1 VSKLQNG
8 EIPEPTPEPITTLK
22 TSILEMLEETFA
34 QPQGYY
40 LDRAKGGL
48 FSTLEA
54 ITAERASLERP
65 PQRSIAAHTQHV
77 RVYLV
82 ALHGYLNGATEKTD
96 WEASW
101 QTHTVTALEWETL
114 QETLKSDYAALIHDL
129 AQLPEGDS
137 RLSDTVAILAHSAYH
152 FGAIRQ
158 LLLS

>member
-1 VSKLQNG
+1 MS
-8 EIPEPTPEPITTLK
+8 ESEPVTTLK
-22 TSILEMLEETFA
+22 TSILELLEETFV

-40 LDRAKGGL
+40 LDRPKGGL

-65 PQRSIAAHTQHV
+65 LQRSIAAHVQHL
-77 RVYLV
+77 RVYVL
-82 ALHGYLNGATEKTD
+82 ALHGYLNGATGKTD

-101 QTHTVTALEWETL
+101 QTHSVTALEWKTL
-114 QETLKSDYAALIHDL
+114 QDTLKRDYAALMHDL

-137 RLSDTVAILAHSAYH
+137 RLSEAVAILAHSAYH

>member
-1 VSKLQNG
+1 MF
-8 EIPEPTPEPITTLK
+8 EPEPVTTLK

-48 FSTLEA
+48 FATLEA
-54 ITAERASLERP
+54 IDVAQAALERP
-65 PQRSIAAHTQHV
+65 PQRSIAAHVQHL
-77 RVYLV
+77 RVYVL
-82 ALHGYLNGATEKTD
+82 ALHGYLNGATGKTD

-101 QTHTVTALEWETL
+101 QTHTVSALEWKTL
-114 QETLKSDYAALIHDL
+114 QDALKSDYAALIHDL

-137 RLSDTVAILAHSAYH
+137 RLSEAVAILAHSAYH